1 MKAFLI
7 FLASLAILTSCVK
20 NNPDAVWLKVNE
32 WDLIA
37 NGPGS
42 PYEGVLTENISD
54 AWVYVDDKL
63 IGVFEVPFKIPLL
76 VSGDNRK
83 ITLYPTIR
91 NNGISATKRIY
102 PFMVPYEI
110 TTNLIQNDTITLNP
124 VTNYYTETQFHIID
138 FEDLTNIGILQ
149 SVNSAASVVP
159 SADPAVHISSINEN
173 TFGRVTL
180 NSSFPNWIART
191 DFSPVTPFPQ
201 SGAEVYLEL
210 DYHTTLDVLTG
221 VVSESNGEVVEN
233 PNVQFNRQDPDSVI
247 VTWKKIYIDMQT
259 IISGSPAGSDF
270 QVTFESL
277 LPEGIDDGEINID
290 NIKVV
295 HF

>member
-1 MKAFLI
+1 MKTFLI

-32 WDLIA
+32 WGLVT
-37 NGPGS
+37 NVPGNT
-42 PYEGVLTENISD
+42 EGVLTQNISD

-76 VSGDNRK
+76 VSGENRK

-102 PFMVPYEI
+102 PFLVPYEI
-110 TTNLIQNDTITLNP
+110 ATDLIQNDTITLNP
-124 VTNYYTETQFHIID
+124 VTNYYVETQFHIID
-138 FEDLTNIGILQ
+138 FESGPNDGIIESGNSVASLVQTN
-149 SVNSAASVVP
+149 
-159 SADPAVHISSINEN
+159 DPLVLVETINQA

-221 VVSESNGEVVEN
+221 VASEKNGEVVEN
-233 PNVQFNRQDPDSVI
+233 PNVQFNRQDPDNVA

-259 IISGSPAGSDF
+259 IISGSPSGSDF

>member
-1 MKAFLI
+1 MKIFLI
-7 FLASLAILTSCVK
+7 FLGILAILTSCVK
-20 NNPDAVWLKVNE
+20 NNPDAVWLKVNK
-32 WDLIA
+32 WDLVTG
-37 NGPGS
+37 GPG
-42 PYEGVLTENISD
+42 EGVLSENISD

-83 ITLYPTIR
+83 ITLYPTVR

-102 PFMVPYEI
+102 PFLVPYEI
-110 TTNLIQNDTITLNP
+110 STSLTQNDTITLDP
-124 VTNYYTETQFHIID
+124 VTSYYVETQFHIID
-138 FEDLTNIGILQ
+138 FEDLTNIGIVQ
-149 SVNSAASVVP
+149 SVNSAASIVP
-159 SADPAVHISSINEN
+159 SSDPAVHSLSINES

-180 NSSFPNWIART
+180 GSSFPNWIART

-201 SGAEVYLEL
+201 QGAEIYLEL

-221 VVSESNGEVVEN
+221 VASEKNGEVVEN
-233 PNVQFNRQDPDSVI
+233 PNVQFNRQDPDSVT

-259 IISGSPAGSDF
+259 IVSGSPAGSDF
-270 QVTFESL
+270 QVTFESI
-277 LPEGIDDGEINID
+277 LPEGINDGEINID

>member
-1 MKAFLI
+1 MRIFLI
-7 FLASLAILTSCVK
+7 FLGSLAILTSCVK
-20 NNPDAVWLKVNE
+20 NNPDAVWLRVNE
-32 WDLIA
+32 WSIVTS
-37 NGPGS
+37 GPGS
-42 PYEGVLTENISD
+42 PEGVLTENISD

-76 VSGDNRK
+76 VSGERK
-83 ITLYPTIR
+83 VTLYPTIR
-91 NNGISATKRIY
+91 NNGIAATKRIY
-102 PFMVPYEI
+102 PFMKSYEV

-124 VTNYYTETQFHIID
+124 VTSYYVETQFHIID
-138 FEDLTNIGILQ
+138 FETGANDGIIESGNSVASLLQTN
-149 SVNSAASVVP
+149 
-159 SADPAVHISSINEN
+159 DPLVLDASINQT

-201 SGAEVYLEL
+201 QGAEVYLEL

-221 VVSESNGEVVEN
+221 VASEKNGEVVEN
-233 PNVQFNRQDPDSVI
+233 PNVQFNRQDPDSVT

-259 IISGSPAGSDF
+259 IVSGSPIGSDF

-277 LPEGIDDGEINID
+277 LPEGINDGEINID